1 MPESKLGSESK
12 GEVRFLL
19 KHSSVYGIG
28 NLLSKAVGFI
38 LLPLYTRYLSPTDYG
53 ILELIDVTS
62 GMIGIV
68 IGLGVA
74 EAVSRFYYEPAAQKD
89 RNRVVSTAY
98 WVAAVLTGAGAL
110 IASLFAVPLAG
121 LALDSS
127 KSHPLLL
134 VSFAAL
140 AVGVIVDLG
149 QLNLRLQYKSVVFN
163 TISIVSLVLG
173 VTLNVIFIVV
183 FHWGVMGILVSSLLT
198 RIIVGLPLTIWTLS
212 QTGLGID
219 WPLAK
224 QMVRFGAPLVP
235 SSLATTLVNYSDR
248 YFIKAFASIAD
259 AGIWGLAN
267 KMGTSIHMLITS
279 PFIMTFLPRRF
290 EIVKRP
296 DAQATFAR
304 VGEYFFLLITTVGLF
319 VVLFVDEI
327 LHLMP
332 TPGFYS
338 AGALV
343 PWIVLSMVLFGMKYH
358 FEFGIL
364 YAKKTHH
371 YAMINIA
378 TAVLHIV
385 LNLIL
390 VRAHGVFGAA
400 LAAVGTVAF
409 NTCAV
414 YVAGQRLYP
423 IPFDFGRQFRVLG
436 IAMVLFFAS
445 QFIHFQSLG
454 ATLSFKGA
462 LFVAFPALLF
472 LTRAVSPEDIVL
484 IRGFIARRFGQAR
497 A

>member
-1 MPESKLGSESK
+1 MSELKAESRVEF
-12 GEVRFLL
+12 RFLL

-38 LLPLYTRYLSPTDYG
+38 LLPLYTRYLTPTDYG
-53 ILELIDVTS
+53 ILELIDVTA

-74 EAVSRFYYEPAAQKD
+74 EAVSRFYYEPASLKE

-98 WVAAVLTGAGAL
+98 WVATVLTGAGAL
-110 IASLFAVPLAG
+110 VASLFAVPLAG

-127 KSHPLLL
+127 KSSPLLL

-140 AVGVIVDLG
+140 AIGVIVDLG
-149 QLNLRLQYKSVVFN
+149 QLNLRLQYKSVTFN
-163 TISIVSLVLG
+163 AISISSLVLG
-173 VTLNVIFIVV
+173 VTFNVVFIVA
-183 FHWGVMGILVSSLLT
+183 FHWGVMGILLSSLLT
-198 RIIVGLPLTIWTLS
+198 RIVIGLPLTIWTLTR
-212 QTGLGID
+212 TGLGLD
-219 WPLAK
+219 WGLAR

-235 SSLATTLVNYSDR
+235 SSLASTLVNYSDR
-248 YFIKAFASIAD
+248 YFIKTFASIAD

-267 KMGTSIHMLITS
+267 KMGTSIHMLVTS

-296 DAQATFAR
+296 DAQETFAR
-304 VGEYFFLLITTVGLF
+304 VGEYFFLSITTVGLF

-327 LHLMP
+327 LKLMT

-371 YAMINIA
+371 YAVINMA
-378 TAVLHIV
+378 TAVLHVV

-390 VRAHGVFGAA
+390 VRAYGVFGAA
-400 LAAVGTVAF
+400 LAAVGTVTF
-409 NTCAV
+409 NTVAV

-423 IPFDFGRQFRVLG
+423 IPFDFGRQFRVAG
-436 IAMVLFFAS
+436 IAAALFFTSRFVHFPNLSLTVLF
-445 QFIHFQSLG
+445 
-454 ATLSFKGA
+454 KGF
-462 LFVAFPALLF
+462 LFLAFPALLF
-472 LTRAVSPEDIVL
+472 VTRSVSTEDV
-484 IRGFIARRFGQAR
+484 ARFWGALKHRLGQGR
-497 A
+497 T

>member
-1 MPESKLGSESK
+1 MPEEKKESK
-12 GEVRFLL
+12 GEFRFLL

-38 LLPLYTRYLSPTDYG
+38 LLPLYTRYLTPTDYG
-53 ILELIDVTS
+53 ILELIDVTA
-62 GMIGIV
+62 GMIGII

-74 EAVSRFYYEPAAQKD
+74 EAVSRFYYEPPTLKE

-98 WVAAVLTGAGAL
+98 WVAAVLTGAGAF

-127 KSHPLLL
+127 KSAPLLL

-140 AVGVIVDLG
+140 AVGVVVDVG

-163 TISIVSLVLG
+163 AISILSLVLG
-173 VTLNVIFIVV
+173 VTFNVVFIVA
-183 FHWGVMGILVSSLLT
+183 FHWGVMGILLSSLLT
-198 RIIVGLPLTIWTLS
+198 RIVIGLPLTIWTLTR
-212 QTGLGID
+212 TGLGLD
-219 WPLAK
+219 WGLAK

-235 SSLATTLVNYSDR
+235 SSLASTLVNYSDR
-248 YFIKAFASIAD
+248 YFIKHFASIAD

-267 KMGTSIHMLITS
+267 KMGTAIHMLITS

-290 EIVKRP
+290 EIVKRQ
-296 DAQATFAR
+296 DAPETFAR
-304 VGEYFFLLITTVGLF
+304 VGEYFFLSITTCGLF

-327 LHLMP
+327 LKLMT

-371 YAMINIA
+371 YAVINMA
-378 TAVLHIV
+378 TAVLHV
-385 LNLIL
+385 ALNLIF
-390 VRAHGVFGAA
+390 VRAYGVFGAA
-400 LAAVGTVAF
+400 LAAVGTVTF
-409 NTCAV
+409 NTTAV
-414 YVAGQRLYP
+414 YVAGQRLYA
-423 IPFDFGRQFRVLG
+423 IPFDFGRQFRVAA
-436 IAMVLFFAS
+436 IAALLFFAS
-445 QFIHFQSLG
+445 RLIHFPSIGLTI
-454 ATLSFKGA
+454 AFKAA
-462 LFVAFPALLF
+462 LFLAFPVLLF
-472 LTRAVSPEDIVL
+472 LTRAVSREDVV
-484 IRGFIARRFGQAR
+484 RARSFVARRFGLGR